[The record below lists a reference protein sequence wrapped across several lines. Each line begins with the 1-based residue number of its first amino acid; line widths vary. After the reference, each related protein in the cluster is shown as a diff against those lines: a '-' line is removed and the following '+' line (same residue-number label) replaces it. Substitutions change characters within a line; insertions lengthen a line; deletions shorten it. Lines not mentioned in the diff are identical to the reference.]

1 MKNNYTKKEVK
12 KELENLFKGQVYHF
26 RIVDIDIDLND
37 TNFLYYSAIAI
48 CAETHCVYWVWKDKI
63 DDSISMCLMT
73 VNRDSKPEIL
83 G

>member
-12 KELENLFKGQVYHF
+12 KELENLFREQVYRF
-26 RIVDIDIDLND
+26 RIVDIDLND
-37 TNFLYYSAIAI
+37 TTFFYYSAIVI
-48 CAETHCVYWVWKDKI
+48 CVENHCAYWVWKDKI
-63 DDSISMCLMT
+63 DDSVSMCLMT